1 MSSGQRYGNYPNC
14 HGDAPIV
21 VTATPTEGLWGSQKE
36 RRARP
41 LCIRFP
47 ETGSKEE
54 KPAKWS
60 WLGRKTVSPP
70 RSEVMNGRDG
80 GKGDV
85 GDLIVH
91 EHSCTI
97 YRKGDRSRTSNH
109 WLKQM

>member
-1 MSSGQRYGNYPNC
+1 M
-14 HGDAPIV
+14 
-21 VTATPTEGLWGSQKE
+21 
-36 RRARP
+36 
-41 LCIRFP
+41 
-47 ETGSKEE
+47 
-54 KPAKWS
+54 
-60 WLGRKTVSPP
+60 SPP

-109 WLKQM
+109 WLKQMASSDYLEQLVSYDNIT